1 MPLAC
6 EQSRRLPPLH
16 GRHRTRRGRLG
27 GARRVRVGAVITAA
41 LLLER
46 GLAVAVCSR
55 CSATVCS
62 GCSAAGLRRS
72 KVCALVAGGLRV
84 RRRVSLR
91 STARQRRTRARE
103 RVCLS
108 AWWA

>member
-1 MPLAC
+1 M
-6 EQSRRLPPLH
+6 H
-16 GRHRTRRGRLG
+16 
-27 GARRVRVGAVITAA
+27 VGAVIAAA

-46 GLAVAVCSR
+46 GRAVAVCSR
-55 CSATVCS
+55 CRAAALVCSRCRAAALVCS

-84 RRRVSLR
+84 RRRASLR
-91 STARQRRTRARE
+91 STARHRRTRERE

-108 AWWA
+108 ASWA